1 MSVFKSGVPFSDQW
15 KLRLTEIT
23 KATICTGTTPR
34 GRDSLTRCRW
44 EVVWWAV
51 SPPPP
56 FRSTIWHH
64 ISPSPSET
72 PPGGNG
78 LIWLSLSHK
87 GKVGRRWIPSPDLT
101 PGICLS
107 NRGPDSRAENE
118 NNESATLARTHLRGS
133 CTRTGSCRPGR
144 WAVLGT
150 VEGTTTT
157 VLPPCSEHVTQS
169 FLWLWIK
176 LWRSRR
182 DVFTVFL

>member
-51 SPPPP
+51 SPP
-56 FRSTIWHH
+56 
-64 ISPSPSET
+64 SPSDLPSGT
-72 PPGGNG
+72 TSPPHPLRHPRGATASSD
-78 LIWLSLSHK
+78 WAWATK
-87 GKVGRRWIPSPDLT
+87 ARWEEDLT

-133 CTRTGSCRPGR
+133 CTRTGSCRPGHR
-144 WAVLGT
+144 AVLGT

>member
-1 MSVFKSGVPFSDQW
+1 METPSDWDNEGDHLHRNCSTGSWLVDQVQVGGGVMGSQ
-15 KLRLTEIT
+15 
-23 KATICTGTTPR
+23 
-34 GRDSLTRCRW
+34 
-44 EVVWWAV
+44 
-51 SPPPP
+51 PPPP

-64 ISPSPSET
+64 ISPSPPET
-72 PPGGNG
+72 PPGGDG

-133 CTRTGSCRPGR
+133 YTRTGSCRPGHR
-144 WAVLGT
+144 AVLGT

-182 DVFTVFL
+182 DIFTVFL